1 MPSERK
7 YDLYSHTFKAN
18 TYKTFKAL
26 RTQNP
31 ILRQPSLDGTAMIWF
46 VSHYEDVGAVL
57 RDPRFVRDERS
68 ARAVED
74 SYRRSPLEDLIDN
87 HMLNKDGDDHHRLR
101 GLVSQAFTPRRVRAL
116 RPRVQSV
123 ANELLDGLQAHGKM
137 DLIDDFAF
145 HLPTIII
152 LELLG
157 VPVEDRERFKAWSNA
172 AVSPVLSESEM
183 NAFYNHM
190 QAFMA
195 YLRELFAARREQPRD
210 DLISALLQAEQAGDV
225 LSENELFSTVFLLIV
240 AGHETT
246 VNLIGNSVLALLSNP
261 QQLNELKTNPDLMP
275 NAVEEFLRFDGAVE
289 RALSRWAAEDIELR
303 GHLIHRGDPV
313 ILILGAA
320 NYDPEKF
327 DHPDELD
334 IKRHPNPHLSFGK
347 GIHNCLGAPLARLE
361 TEIALNTLLRR
372 LPELRLNV
380 PESELRWRNTPGFKG
395 LEALP
400 VAWGQASVD
409 SRLQSSTF

>member
-18 TYKTFKAL
+18 AYKTSQAL

-31 ILRQPSLDGTAMIWF
+31 ILRQLSLDGTTMIWF
-46 VSHYEDVGAVL
+46 VSRYEDVEAVL

-68 ARAVED
+68 ARAVEG
-74 SYRRSPLEDLIDN
+74 SYRRSPLEDLINN

-101 GLVSQAFTPRRVRAL
+101 GLVSQAYPPRRVRAL

-123 ANELLDGLQAHGKM
+123 ADELLDGLQAHGKM

-145 HLPTIII
+145 HLPTIVI
-152 LELLG
+152 LEMLG

-172 AVSPVLSESEM
+172 AVSPVLSENEM

-190 QAFMA
+190 QAFIV
-195 YLRELFAARREQPRD
+195 YLRELF
-210 DLISALLQAEQAGDV
+210 
-225 LSENELFSTVFLLIV
+225 STAFLLIV

-261 QQLNELKTNPDLMP
+261 QQLNELKTHPDLMP
-275 NAVEEFLRFDGAVE
+275 SAVEEFLRLDGAVE
-289 RALSRWAAEDIELR
+289 RALNRWAAEDIELR
-303 GHLIHRGDPV
+303 GHLIHRGNPV

-320 NYDPEKF
+320 NHDPERF
-327 DHPDELD
+327 DYPDELD
-334 IKRHPNPHLSFGK
+334 IKRHPNPHLGFGK
-347 GIHNCLGAPLARLE
+347 GIHYCLGAPLARLE
-361 TEIALNTLLRR
+361 TEIALNTLLRI
-372 LPELRLNV
+372 LPELRLDV

-400 VAWGQASVD
+400 VAWGQASAD
-409 SRLQSSTF
+409 SR